1 MMSLDDDNN
10 EINNSKKIFLINI
23 LKNLRMKK
31 ILFCS
36 ALAAVAL
43 ASCSSDDFM
52 GDTPGSTP
60 TSANSAIKF
69 DGNAGK
75 ISRATS
81 NTATTTQG
89 KLDYQFKIY
98 GVKSGADSKYSDVFK
113 NYSIW
118 YNTNHTTSNTNNW
131 EYVGS
136 GTITTGETNGTT
148 INLGTNSQTIK
159 YWDYASDN
167 YHFVAGSPISAF
179 EYTLDDNGN
188 IKSAT
193 VSGLGGHI
201 KANKKTAGTGYASEP
216 SPVYI
221 AEPVIVSSADY
232 KKPVQFNFV
241 RQQTKVRVGIYETI
255 PGYSITSINFYE
267 YADGATGLT
276 ASNDHNI
283 ILTSETDKYFSGST
297 NIDTKGK
304 GTLTYDWP
312 NKKYTF
318 TYDNEGLTES
328 KNWYGGELA
337 NGVKAKVSNHTNID
351 ELYGTDTDMESTGY
365 FTVLP
370 TPSATPA
377 KPILIKCDYILTAD
391 DNSGETIK
399 VTGATA
405 AIPEA
410 YSKWNT
416 NTLYTYIFKISDNTN
431 GYTGSTNDPDHV
443 GLYPITFDAA
453 VEAPNFGTQGT
464 ITTFTTPSITTYQD
478 GSVVE
483 NGGIKYVV
491 NKEIKVTVTDNT
503 NGDLKSLSKDGA
515 AVGNV
520 AVYKLSKERTEADL
534 QLTSVT
540 TTEIVNGNKKD
551 VNLGGDSKSF
561 TFTPT
566 DAGWYAIQYLAK
578 AADGTTPAVYTYK
591 VVYVEAA

>member
-36 ALAAVAL
+36 ALAAVTL

-52 GDTPGSTP
+52 GDTPGNVQSN
-60 TSANSAIKF
+60 SANSAIKF

-75 ISRATS
+75 ITRATS
-81 NTATTTQG
+81 NTGSAAQM
-89 KLDYQFKIY
+89 LDGQFKIY
-98 GVKSGADSKYSDVFK
+98 GVKAGTTAGSYTDVFK
-113 NYSIW
+113 NYSVWDNIAGS
-118 YNTNHTTSNTNNW
+118 TTSNTKGW
-131 EYVGS
+131 EYVG
-136 GTITTGETNGTT
+136 ENGST
-148 INLGTNSQTIK
+148 NLGTGKITLNSAQTIK
-159 YWDYASDN
+159 YWDYASTD
-167 YHFVAGSPISAF
+167 YHFVAGSPIDAF
-179 EYTLDDNGN
+179 TYN
-188 IKSAT
+188 IKTATGDIESAT
-193 VSGLGGHI
+193 IKGLGGHI
-201 KANKKTAGTGYASEP
+201 TAKVKTGTEFAKDP
-216 SPVYI
+216 SPVYV
-221 AEPVIVSSADY
+221 AEPVVVSSDNY
-232 KKPVQFNFV
+232 KKPVKFTFV

-255 PGYSITSINFYE
+255 PGYKISSIKFYK
-267 YADGATGLT
+267 YADNDATKLT
-276 ASNDHNI
+276 ASNDNNI
-283 ILTSETDKYFSGST
+283 ILTSTSENYFSG
-297 NIDTKGK
+297 
-304 GTLTYDWP
+304 GTSISGTITYNWEGTTP
-312 NKKYTF
+312 TYTF
-318 TYDNEGLTES
+318 AYNDASLTKS
-328 KNWYGGELA
+328 KNWYGGA
-337 NGVKAKVSNHTNID
+337 FADGVKAKVSNHTNIE
-351 ELYGTDTDMESTGY
+351 ELYGKDADMESTGY

-431 GYTGSTNDPDHV
+431 GYTGSTDNPDHV
-443 GLYPITFDAA
+443 GLYPITFDAVVKA
-453 VEAPNFGTQGT
+453 ENIGPQGT
-464 ITTFTTPSITTYQD
+464 ITTFTTPSITTFQE
-478 GSVVE
+478 GSVVD
-483 NGGIKYVV
+483 NGIKYVIS
-491 NKEIKVTVTDNT
+491 KEIKVTVTDNT
-503 NGDLKSLSKDGA
+503 NGDLKSLSKDGST
-515 AVGNV
+515 VGNV